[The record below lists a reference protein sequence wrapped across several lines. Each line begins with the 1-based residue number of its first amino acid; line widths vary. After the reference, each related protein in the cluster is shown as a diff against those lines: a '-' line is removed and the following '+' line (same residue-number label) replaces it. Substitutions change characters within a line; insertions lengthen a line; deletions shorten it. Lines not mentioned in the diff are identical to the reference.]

1 MPSFYSCTVDL
12 FGSFQTEITRLF
24 FIQLVC
30 LMYSEEGILCFFSS
44 FLALLGYLQVTGT
57 VVADM
62 YMTVTV

>member
-1 MPSFYSCTVDL
+1 
-12 FGSFQTEITRLF
+12 
-24 FIQLVC
+24 
-30 LMYSEEGILCFFSS
+30 MYSEEGILCFFFS